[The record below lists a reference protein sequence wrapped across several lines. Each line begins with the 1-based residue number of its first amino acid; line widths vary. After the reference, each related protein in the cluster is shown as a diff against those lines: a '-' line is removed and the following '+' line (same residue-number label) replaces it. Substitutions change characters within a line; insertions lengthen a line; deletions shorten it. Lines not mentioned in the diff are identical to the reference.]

1 MKKLMPKHSL
11 AVLALIVTAAAPT
24 LVACG
29 SKDNPPANNANNMN
43 NGGGQCPPGAP
54 PGYPG
59 CPATGGAPTAPATYA
74 PPQGQGPATAPPPGP
89 ATAPTAPATAPAMPG
104 DVADVAIK
112 TLAAMHAPGM
122 QPEGQRFNGTVAEG
136 GNTTTTVSLQ
146 AGKCYTIIAVANPPM
161 GGVMAFQSELL
172 APLTQAQVE
181 SQTGASP
188 NGAVLGAGAKC
199 IAPFTPLPVPY
210 TVRVTSKRGAGA
222 VAVQLYS
229 KIK

>member
-11 AVLALIVTAAAPT
+11 AILALIVTAAAPT

-29 SKDNPPANNANNMN
+29 SKDPPPANNANM

-59 CPATGGAPTAPATYA
+59 CPAAGGQPTAPTYA
-74 PPQGQGPATAPPPGP
+74 TAQPTAPTPGYP
-89 ATAPTAPATAPAMPG
+89 TATAPTAPATAPTTPSMPG
-104 DVADVAIK
+104 DAADLAIK
-112 TLAAMHAPGM
+112 AVAAMRAPGM
-122 QPEGQRFNGTVAEG
+122 QPEGQRFNGTVTEG
-136 GNTTTTVSLQ
+136 GNTTTTVTLQ
-146 AGKCYTIIAVANPPM
+146 AGKCYTIIAVANPPL
-161 GGVMAFQSELL
+161 GGVMAFQAELL

-181 SQTGASP
+181 SQAGASP
-188 NGAVLGAGAKC
+188 NGAVLGSGAKC
-199 IAPFTPLPVPY
+199 VAPFTPLPVPY
-210 TVRVTSKRGAGA
+210 TVRVTSKRGAGG

>member
-43 NGGGQCPPGAP
+43 TAGGGQCPPGSP

-59 CPATGGAPTAPATYA
+59 CPAAGGAPTGPAPTYA
-74 PPQGQGPATAPPPGP
+74 PTGPATAPPPGP

-112 TLAAMHAPGM
+112 TIAAMSAQGM
-122 QPEGQRFNGTVAEG
+122 QPEGQRFNGTVTEG

-146 AGKCYTIIAVANPPM
+146 AGKCYSIITVANPPM
-161 GGVMAFQSELL
+161 GGVMAFQAELL

-181 SQTGASP
+181 SQAGASP

-210 TVRVTSKRGAGA
+210 TVRVTAKKGSGG

>member
-24 LVACG
+24 LSACG
-29 SKDNPPANNANNMN
+29 SKDPPPNNANNNMQG
-43 NGGGQCPPGAP
+43 GGGQCPPGAP

-59 CPATGGAPTAPATYA
+59 CPAAGGQPTAPTYATGQPTAPATA
-74 PPQGQGPATAPPPGP
+74 PPTGP

-104 DVADVAIK
+104 DAADLAIK
-112 TLAAMHAPGM
+112 AVAAMQAPGM
-122 QPEGQRFNGTVAEG
+122 QPEGQRFNGTVTEG
-136 GNTTTTVSLQ
+136 GNTTTTVTLQ
-146 AGKCYTIIAVANPPM
+146 AGKCYTVIAVANPPL
-161 GGVMAFQSELL
+161 GGVMAFQAELL

-181 SQTGASP
+181 SQAGASP

-199 IAPFTPLPVPY
+199 VAPFTPLPVPY
-210 TVRVTSKRGAGA
+210 TVRVTSKRGAGG